1 MAMRD
6 RLLALGVLGGG
17 AARVRERASEV
28 ARAGALEH
36 ADKQWFAHGDDAEEE
51 YHEDEEQELGSDGSD
66 GSESDDEEWEVL
78 GLRWRV
84 FVALV
89 LLAALGLAVAVEGGG
104 VGAGEGVYLPG
115 WRYAEE
121 PAVVT
126 VAYGGGSMRG
136 IGAADSV
143 PAAPPRAPP
152 QREREREREREQLPP
167 APLQPQS
174 QPRLEPQPVPPRRR
188 RRQAAERN
196 SVADAFVAS
205 SSGQARPAPLPPR
218 DASRHLGAPRT
229 LGGGQPRGEEVA
241 LARPEAKLVVFQP
254 SGGFNNQRIILERAL
269 RICRTL
275 ARTCVVPM
283 AGRHSSMFSSYNRL
297 DASGLMEMDRVL
309 DFAHLRR
316 YGARVAPL
324 SEPFPAFLE
333 RLRGQVP
340 DEREWIVV
348 NQTRKEVHASPL
360 SFHNLTEWRRRPER
374 VLVLA
379 GGTMWQHFARD
390 FEKPVWP
397 FVRYAP
403 FWRAIA
409 LDATRGLRLGRNY
422 ACIHS
427 RSADHGEKWESWMAK
442 KQLAAKAKA
451 GAGAGA
457 GAATNATADGAAAPA
472 PALAGTVGDK
482 FVHQGGFSSQY
493 LPSADGM
500 QDVGA
505 FLLQQLHW
513 AMRNLDIPTW
523 GIPRLYIATK
533 PGVNRKTYSNLTK
546 ELEVLFSL
554 DVPAQHLAA
563 FEAVFPP
570 AQARLRN
577 DMLGVVEQLLC
588 ARARLFIG
596 FKGSSFAEYI
606 VRMRG
611 EPTAN
616 LELPDANETSA
627 QQDEAEAEAA
637 AQAADADAAAR
648 ATEADARAR
657 RARPLPPL
665 LDMAGAAPPENAAT
679 TEDAAA
685 AEDAA
690 ADAAQQRA
698 EEREAAALE
707 AEVSEDL
714 LALDAESPVDEPPPQ
729 QQQQQQQQQ
738 HHQQQQQQPQLGDL
752 ALAAFDVA
760 QDELLFDDAPD
771 DDVSP

>member
-6 RLLALGVLGGG
+6 RLLALGALGGG

-28 ARAGALEH
+28 RAARAALEH
-36 ADKQWFAHGDDAEEE
+36 ADKQWFAQNDDAEEE
-51 YHEDEEQELGSDGSD
+51 YNEDEEQELGSDSD
-66 GSESDDEEWEVL
+66 SDDEEWEVL

-104 VGAGEGVYLPG
+104 VGAGDGVYLPG

-126 VAYGGGSMRG
+126 VAYGGAMRG

-143 PAAPPRAPP
+143 QAAPPRVPP
-152 QREREREREREQLPP
+152 QRERERERERERVQLPP
-167 APLQPQS
+167 APLQPQPLP
-174 QPRLEPQPVPPRRR
+174 QLQPQPVPPRRR

-196 SVADAFVAS
+196 SVADASVAS
-205 SSGQARPAPLPPR
+205 GSGQVRPAPLPPR
-218 DASRHLGAPRT
+218 YASRLLGAPRT

-297 DASGLMEMDRVL
+297 DTSGLMEMDRVL

-348 NQTRKEVHASPL
+348 NQTRKEMHASPL

-374 VLVLA
+374 VLFLA
-379 GGTMWQHFARD
+379 GGTMWQHFARE

-442 KQLAAKAKA
+442 KQLAAKGGG
-451 GAGAGA
+451 GAS
-457 GAATNATADGAAAPA
+457 TNATADGAAAPA
-472 PALAGTVGDK
+472 PVPVPVPAGTVGDK

-533 PGVNRKTYSNLTK
+533 PGVNYKAYGNLTK
-546 ELEVLFSL
+546 ELEVLFSPN
-554 DVPAQHLAA
+554 VPAQHLAA
-563 FEAVFPP
+563 FEAVFAP

-616 LELPDANETSA
+616 LELPDANETAARQVA
-627 QQDEAEAEAA
+627 QQADAEAEAEAA

-657 RARPLPPL
+657 RARPLPQL
-665 LDMAGAAPPENAAT
+665 LDVAGAAPPEHAAT

-707 AEVSEDL
+707 AEASEDL
-714 LALDAESPVDEPPPQ
+714 VALDAESAGDEPPLPQ
-729 QQQQQQQQQ
+729 QQEEQKQQQQ
-738 HHQQQQQQPQLGDL
+738 QLGDL
-752 ALAAFDVA
+752 ALAAFDA
-760 QDELLFDDAPD
+760 ASRRAALRRRTRR
-771 DDVSP
+771 